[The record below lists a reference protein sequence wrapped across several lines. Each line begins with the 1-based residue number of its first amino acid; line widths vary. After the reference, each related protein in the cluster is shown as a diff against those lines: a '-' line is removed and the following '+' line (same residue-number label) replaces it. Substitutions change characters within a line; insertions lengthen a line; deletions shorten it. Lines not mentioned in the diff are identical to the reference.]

1 MPKIA
6 LIGAGSVGFTR
17 RLFTDILSFEALRET
32 EFAFMDIDEERLDV
46 SKKLADKLL
55 EQENLPATVTA
66 TTDRREALDGADY
79 VICTILAHG
88 LPPFENEIKIPYKYG
103 ITQPVGD
110 TLCVGG
116 IFRAL
121 RTIPVLVDI
130 CRDMEEM
137 CPEAWMLNYTNPMPM
152 VTWAC
157 NVATSIRFI
166 GLCHGVQGT
175 AQTMA
180 SFIGMEPQ
188 EVRYWTAGINH
199 LAWFLRFEDAN
210 GEDLYPLFWETLAK
224 KGPPEDDK
232 YRFEFAQHIGYF
244 MTESSGH
251 FSEYV
256 PYYRTSEEVLAAE
269 EGAEYFAGRHG
280 VSLDEYHTHW
290 KPHAE
295 QAFRQIR
302 GEEPI
307 PFGEHS
313 GEYASYIINA
323 LATDE
328 LYRFNGNVMNEGLIS
343 NLPQGC
349 CVEVPCLV
357 DNLGIHPCAIGELPP
372 QCAAIDI
379 TNINA
384 QTLAVQAALEGD
396 RDKAYY
402 AVLLDPLTAALLTP
416 KEIRAM
422 FDELFE
428 ANRQWMPQF

>member
-6 LIGAGSVGFTR
+6 LIGAGSVGFTQK
-17 RLFTDILSFEALRET
+17 LFTDILSFEALREA
-32 EFAFMDIDEERLDV
+32 EFAFMDIDEERLHV
-46 SKKLADKLL
+46 SKQLADKLL

-88 LPPFENEIKIPYKYG
+88 LPPFENEIEIPYKYG

-130 CRDMEEM
+130 CQDMEKM
-137 CPEAWMLNYTNPMPM
+137 CPDAWMLNYTNPMPM
-152 VTWAC
+152 LTWAC
-157 NVATSIRFI
+157 NVATNIKFI

-175 AQTMA
+175 AAEMA
-180 SFIGMEPQ
+180 RFIGMEPQ

-199 LAWFLRFEDAN
+199 LAWFLRFETAN

-224 KGPPEDDK
+224 KGPPEHDK

-256 PYYRTSEEVLAAE
+256 PYYRTSKEVLAAE
-269 EGAEYFAGRHG
+269 EDADYFAGKHG
-280 VSLDEYHTHW
+280 AILEEYRTHW

-307 PFGEHS
+307 PFGGRS
-313 GEYASYIINA
+313 AEYASNIINS
-323 LATDE
+323 LETNE
-328 LYRFNGNVMNEGLIS
+328 LFRFNGNVMNEGLIS

-349 CVEVPCLV
+349 CVEVPCFV
-357 DNLGIHPCAIGELPP
+357 DSLGIHPCAVGELPP

-379 TNINA
+379 TNINV

-402 AVLLDPLTAALLTP
+402 AVLVDPLTAALLTP

>member
-1 MPKIA
+1 MPKITM
-6 LIGAGSVGFTR
+6 IGAGSIQFTR
-17 RLFTDILSFEALRET
+17 TLLTDILSFETLCET

-46 SKKLADKLL
+46 SKKLADRLL

-66 TTDRREALDGADY
+66 TTNRREALDGADY

-88 LPPFENEIKIPYKYG
+88 LPPFENEIEIPYKYG

-116 IFRAL
+116 VFRAL
-121 RTIPVLVDI
+121 RTIPVMVDI

-137 CPEAWMLNYTNPMPM
+137 CPDAWMLNYTNPMVM
-152 VTWAC
+152 LTWAC
-157 NVATSIRFI
+157 NVATNIKFI
-166 GLCHGVQGT
+166 GLCHGVQHT
-175 AQTMA
+175 AGEMA
-180 SFIGMEPQ
+180 NFIGMEPE

-199 LAWFLRFEDAN
+199 LAWFLRFENAT
-210 GEDLYPLFWETLAK
+210 GGDLYPLFWETLAK

-232 YRFEFAQHIGYF
+232 YRFDFAQHIGYF

-269 EGAEYFAGRHG
+269 EDTKHSFNRHAFL
-280 VSLDEYHTHW
+280 LDVYRTHW

-295 QAFRQIR
+295 QVFRQIR

-307 PFGEHS
+307 PFGGRS
-313 GEYASYIINA
+313 VEYASNIINS
-323 LATDE
+323 LETNE
-328 LYRFNGNVMNEGLIS
+328 LFRLNGNVMNEGLIT
-343 NLPQGC
+343 NLPEGC

-357 DNLGIHPCAIGELPP
+357 DSMGIHPCTVGELPP

-416 KEIRAM
+416 SEIRAM

>member
-17 RLFTDILSFEALRET
+17 KLFTDILSFEGLRET
-32 EFAFMDIDEERLDV
+32 EFSFMDIDEERLDV
-46 SKKLADKLL
+46 SKQLADKLL
-55 EQENLPATVTA
+55 EQESLPATVTA

-88 LPPFENEIKIPYKYG
+88 LPPYENEIEIPYKYG

-121 RTIPVLVDI
+121 RTIPVMVDI

-137 CPEAWMLNYTNPMPM
+137 CPEAWMLNYTNPMTM
-152 VTWAC
+152 LTWAC
-157 NVATSIRFI
+157 NVASRIRFI

-175 AQTMA
+175 AGEMA
-180 SFIGMEPQ
+180 NFIGIEPQ

-199 LAWFLRFEDAN
+199 LAWFLRFETAD
-210 GEDLYPLFWETLAK
+210 GEDLYPLFWETLAE
-224 KGPPEDDK
+224 KGPPEHDK
-232 YRFEFAQHIGYF
+232 YRFEFARHIGYF

-269 EGAEYFAGRHG
+269 EDAEHFADQHG
-280 VSLDEYHTHW
+280 VVLEQYRTHW

-302 GEEPI
+302 DEEPI
-307 PFGEHS
+307 PFGGRS
-313 GEYASYIINA
+313 AEYASNIINS
-323 LATDE
+323 LETNE
-328 LYRFNGNVMNEGLIS
+328 LFRLNGNVMNEGLIS

-357 DNLGIHPCAIGELPP
+357 DSLGIHPCAVGELPP

-416 KEIRAM
+416 SEIRAM

>member
-6 LIGAGSVGFTR
+6 LIGAGSSGFTR
-17 RLFTDILSFEALRET
+17 TLLTDILSFEALRAT

-46 SKKLADKLL
+46 NKQLADKLL
-55 EQENLPATVTA
+55 EQENLPATVSA

-88 LPPFENEIKIPYKYG
+88 MAPFENEIEIPYKYG

-121 RTIPVLVDI
+121 RTIPVIVDI
-130 CRDMEEM
+130 CRDIEEM
-137 CPEAWMLNYTNPMPM
+137 CPEAWMLNYTNPVAM

-157 NVATSIRFI
+157 NVATNTKFI
-166 GLCHGVQGT
+166 GLCHGVPWT
-175 AQTMA
+175 AMGMA
-180 SFIGMEPQ
+180 KFIGMEPK

-199 LAWFLRFEDAN
+199 LAWFLRFEDAA
-210 GEDLYPLFWETLAK
+210 GEDLYPLFWETLAQ

-244 MTESSGH
+244 MTESSRH

-256 PYYRTSEEVLAAE
+256 PYYRTSEEVLAGGKDFE
-269 EGAEYFAGRHG
+269 HFAGRRIEASEKNG
-280 VSLDEYHTHW
+280 RREAYVKEAL
-290 KPHAE
+290 
-295 QAFRQIR
+295 QMIR
-302 GEEPI
+302 GEKPI
-307 PFGEHS
+307 PFGERS
-313 GEYASYIINA
+313 PEYTSNIIYSLETN
-323 LATDE
+323 E
-328 LYRFNGNVMNEGLIS
+328 LFRFNGNVMNYGLIS
-343 NLPQGC
+343 NLPEGC

-357 DNLGIHPCAIGELPP
+357 DSLGIHPCAVGELPP
-372 QCAAIDI
+372 QCAALDRM
-379 TNINA
+379 NINA

-396 RDKAYY
+396 RDKAFQ
-402 AVLLDPLTAALLTP
+402 AVLVDPLTAAVLRP

>member
-6 LIGAGSVGFTR
+6 LIGAGSVVFTR
-17 RLFTDILSFEALRET
+17 NLFTDILSFEALRET

-46 SKKLADKLL
+46 SKQLADKLL

-88 LPPFENEIKIPYKYG
+88 LPPFENEIEIPYKYG

-121 RTIPVLVDI
+121 RTIPVMVDI

-152 VTWAC
+152 LTWAC
-157 NVATSIRFI
+157 NVATSTKFI

-175 AQTMA
+175 AGEMA
-180 SFIGMEPQ
+180 RFIGMEPQ

-199 LAWFLRFEDAN
+199 LAWFLRFETAD
-210 GEDLYPLFWETLAK
+210 GEDLYPLFWETLAEK
-224 KGPPEDDK
+224 DLPEHDK

-251 FSEYV
+251 FSEYI
-256 PYYRTSEEVLAAE
+256 PYYRTSKEVLAAE
-269 EGAEYFAGRHG
+269 EGTEHFASRHRAI
-280 VSLDEYHTHW
+280 LDEYRTHW

-307 PFGEHS
+307 PFGGRS
-313 GEYASYIINA
+313 VEYASNIINS
-323 LATDE
+323 LETNE
-328 LYRFNGNVMNEGLIS
+328 LFRLNGNVMNEGLIS

-357 DNLGIHPCAIGELPP
+357 DSLGIHPCAVGELPP

-379 TNINA
+379 TNINV